1 MENNEIKKELYKQK
15 PKATFLYIQN
25 GVAVYTTLIID
36 FEDSGIFI
44 KFEIPVTD
52 MGEAKFEALMD
63 AKLLIRW
70 LVK

>member
-1 MENNEIKKELYKQK
+1 LN
-15 PKATFLYIQN
+15 
-25 GVAVYTTLIID
+25 
-36 FEDSGIFI
+36 SGIFI